1 MKYMEIA
8 LVSKSSLRI
17 KGKSASF
24 LVDPQSDAAVNAF
37 LLLNPDEEFISEQ
50 AVTVSG
56 AGEYEIGGV
65 KITGLRNEKSVLY
78 SIHLDGLDIAVGTIT
93 LFFAMQH
100 KLKEHNVIA
109 VRCDEM
115 IDASFLTSL
124 SINAVLFYGEKAA
137 EVTQGFE
144 KEKLITINKYAATL
158 GKLSAEMETVL
169 LA

>member
-65 KITGLRNEKSVLY
+65 KITGLRNEKKRVVQY
-78 SIHLDGLDIAVGTIT
+78 SP
-93 LFFAMQH
+93 
-100 KLKEHNVIA
+100 
-109 VRCDEM
+109 
-115 IDASFLTSL
+115 
-124 SINAVLFYGEKAA
+124 
-137 EVTQGFE
+137 
-144 KEKLITINKYAATL
+144 
-158 GKLSAEMETVL
+158 
-169 LA
+169 